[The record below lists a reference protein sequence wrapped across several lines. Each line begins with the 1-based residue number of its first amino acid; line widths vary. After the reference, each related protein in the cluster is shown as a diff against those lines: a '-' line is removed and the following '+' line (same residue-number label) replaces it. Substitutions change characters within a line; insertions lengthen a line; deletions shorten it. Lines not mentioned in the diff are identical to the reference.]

1 MKLLSKIFIIIVM
14 IFSLIS
20 PRIVFASEEKTYGK
34 VYYLDSHISKNDG
47 NGLSEENAF
56 NSLEDINNLMLQP
69 GDKVLIKAGSQFTG
83 TLWPKGSD
91 CY

>member
-34 VYYLDSHISKNDG
+34 VYYLDSHISRMMVMDSVKR
-47 NGLSEENAF
+47 
-56 NSLEDINNLMLQP
+56 ML
-69 GDKVLIKAGSQFTG
+69 LIV
-83 TLWPKGSD
+83 
-91 CY
+91 

>member
-56 NSLEDINNLMLQP
+56 NS
-69 GDKVLIKAGSQFTG
+69 
-83 TLWPKGSD
+83 
-91 CY
+91 